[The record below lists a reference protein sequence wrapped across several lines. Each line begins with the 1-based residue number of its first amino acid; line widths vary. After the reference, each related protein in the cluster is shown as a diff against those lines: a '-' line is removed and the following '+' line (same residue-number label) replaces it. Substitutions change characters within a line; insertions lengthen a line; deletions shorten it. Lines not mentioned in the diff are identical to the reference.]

1 MEIDMNYGVVVAGGV
16 GTRMGADKPKQF
28 LNIGNKPII
37 VHTVEKFV
45 LCNELEKI
53 VVLTPEDWISFTKDL
68 LRKHL
73 GEGLMKRVAVIE
85 GGATRNETIMNAIA
99 YIEENYGLDDDTIIL
114 THDAVRPFVTHRII
128 KDNIE
133 AVKKYGATDTV
144 IAATD
149 TIVESKDGDIISMIP
164 DRSKMYQ
171 GQTPQSFRAKELRD
185 TYNALT
191 EDEKNILTDATKI
204 YVLKGKPV
212 KLVKGESFNIKITY
226 PYDLEVAETLLKGE
240 SK

>member
-1 MEIDMNYGVVVAGGV
+1 MNYGVVVAGGV

-45 LCNELEKI
+45 LYNGLEKVI
-53 VVLTPEDWISFTKDL
+53 VLTPKDWIEYTRDILQKN
-68 LRKHL
+68 L
-73 GEGLMKRVAVIE
+73 GDAFMKKVAVIE
-85 GGATRNETIMNAIA
+85 GGATRNETIMNSIS
-99 YIEENYGLDDDTIIL
+99 YIEKEFGLDDDTVII

-133 AVKKYGATDTV
+133 AVLKYGATDTV
-144 IAATD
+144 VPATD
-149 TIVESKDGDIISMIP
+149 TIVEALDGDIISSIP

-171 GQTPQSFRAKELRD
+171 GQTPQSFKAKELRD

-191 EDEKNILTDATKI
+191 QEEKDILTDATKI
-204 YVLKGKPV
+204 YVLKGKSV

>member
-1 MEIDMNYGVVVAGGV
+1 MNYGVVVAGGI
-16 GTRMGADKPKQF
+16 GRRMGAEKPKQF
-28 LNIGNKPII
+28 LTIGTKPII

-53 VVLTPEDWISFTKDL
+53 IVLTPEDWIEYTMDL
-68 LRKHL
+68 LEKYL
-73 GEGLMKRVAVIE
+73 GDKLMKRVAVIE
-85 GGATRNETIMNAIA
+85 GGETRNETIMNSIA
-99 YIEENYGLDDDTIIL
+99 YIEKEFGLDDDTVII

-133 AVKKYGATDTV
+133 AVMKYGATDTV
-144 IAATD
+144 VPATD
-149 TIVESKDGDIISMIP
+149 TIVESQDNDIISAIP

-171 GQTPQSFRAKELRD
+171 GQTPQSFKAKELRD
-185 TYNALT
+185 TYQALT
-191 EDEKNILTDATKI
+191 QEEKDILTDATKI

>member
-1 MEIDMNYGVVVAGGV
+1 MNYGVVVAGGV

-28 LNIGNKPII
+28 LIIGNKPII

-45 LCNELEKI
+45 LCSELEKI
-53 VVLTPEDWISFTKDL
+53 IVLTPSDWIEYTEDILEKN
-68 LRKHL
+68 L
-73 GEGLMKRVAVIE
+73 GDNLMKRVAVIE
-85 GGATRNETIMNAIA
+85 GGATRNETIMNSIN
-99 YIEENYGLDDDTIIL
+99 YIESNYGLDDDTVIL

-133 AVKKYGATDTV
+133 AVMKYGATDTV
-144 IAATD
+144 IPATD
-149 TIVESKDGDIISMIP
+149 TIVEAQDGNIISAIP

-171 GQTPQSFRAKELRD
+171 GQTPQSFKAKELRD
-185 TYNALT
+185 TYQALT
-191 EDEKNILTDATKI
+191 QEEKDILTDATKI
-204 YVLKGKPV
+204 YVLKGKQV

-240 SK
+240 NK

>member
-1 MEIDMNYGVVVAGGV
+1 
-16 GTRMGADKPKQF
+16 MGAEKPKQF
-28 LNIGNKPII
+28 LTIGTKPII

-45 LCNELEKI
+45 LFDDLEKI
-53 VVLTPEDWISFTKDL
+53 IVLTPEDWIEYTRDL
-68 LRKHL
+68 LKKNL
-73 GEGLMKRVAVIE
+73 GEALMEKVAVIQ
-85 GGATRNETIMNAIA
+85 GGATRNETIMNSID
-99 YIEENYGLDDDTIIL
+99 YIDKNYGLDDETIII

-128 KDNIE
+128 RDNID

-144 IAATD
+144 VPATD
-149 TIVESKDGDIISMIP
+149 TIVESQNGDTISFIP

-171 GQTPQSFRAKELRD
+171 GQTPQSFKAKELRE
-185 TYNALT
+185 TYMALS
-191 EDEKNILTDATKI
+191 EDEKAILTDATKI
-204 YVLKGKPV
+204 YVLKGKAV